1 MISAME
7 QRVRHYWTLRS
18 HDFGAVRKNEL
29 ENEMGQ
35 KWLREIERLLPE
47 KEHLRILDVGTGTGF
62 FAVLLAQAGHQV
74 EGIDLTPAMLE
85 EARLLAAQRNLDI
98 VFREMDAQ
106 ALSYAEESFDVVL
119 SRNLTWTL
127 PEPEKAYREWF
138 RVLKPGGW
146 LLNFDADYA
155 ANVRSRMQNCKV
167 APDSP
172 YGHIGM
178 TDALQQENDE
188 ITLTMD
194 IGQLRPAWDMRVLRR
209 IGFSDCRSDATTAGG
224 ARSWRR
230 PGSTRSG
237 RSQRKS
243 PPSGNGWRRQ
253 SRSARSSSPGLPRR
267 KSPRSWGN
275 DEPGREVAAGMG
287 LLPGGE
293 WQAAVQPALQG
304 LCPSLQAE
312 LPGGGIGL
320 PALPV
325 PACEKRRG

>member
-62 FAVLLAQAGHQV
+62 FAVLLAQTGHQV

-85 EARLLAAQRNLDI
+85 EARSLAAQRNLDI

-106 ALSYAEESFDVVL
+106 A
-119 SRNLTWTL
+119 L

-155 ANVRSRMQNCKV
+155 ANVRSHSMQNCKV

-194 IGQLRPAWDMRVLRR
+194 IGQLRPAWDMCVLRR
-209 IGFSDCRSDATTAGG
+209 IGFSDCRTDVTVGQRILGTLDLTHAPMFGIW
-224 ARSWRR
+224 AR
-230 PGSTRSG
+230 
-237 RSQRKS
+237 K
-243 PPSGNGWRRQ
+243 
-253 SRSARSSSPGLPRR
+253 A
-267 KSPRSWGN
+267 
-275 DEPGREVAAGMG
+275 
-287 LLPGGE
+287 
-293 WQAAVQPALQG
+293 
-304 LCPSLQAE
+304 
-312 LPGGGIGL
+312 
-320 PALPV
+320 
-325 PACEKRRG
+325 

>member
-18 HDFGAVRKNEL
+18 HDFVAVRKNEL

-35 KWLREIERLLPE
+35 KWLRETERLLPE

-85 EARLLAAQRNLDI
+85 EARSLAAQRNLDI

-155 ANVRSRMQNCKV
+155 ANVRSHSMQNCKV

-209 IGFSDCRSDATTAGG
+209 IGFSDCRTDATVGQRILG
-224 ARSWRR
+224 ALDLTHAPMFGIWA
-230 PGSTRSG
+230 
-237 RSQRKS
+237 RK
-243 PPSGNGWRRQ
+243 
-253 SRSARSSSPGLPRR
+253 A
-267 KSPRSWGN
+267 
-275 DEPGREVAAGMG
+275 
-287 LLPGGE
+287 
-293 WQAAVQPALQG
+293 
-304 LCPSLQAE
+304 
-312 LPGGGIGL
+312 
-320 PALPV
+320 
-325 PACEKRRG
+325 